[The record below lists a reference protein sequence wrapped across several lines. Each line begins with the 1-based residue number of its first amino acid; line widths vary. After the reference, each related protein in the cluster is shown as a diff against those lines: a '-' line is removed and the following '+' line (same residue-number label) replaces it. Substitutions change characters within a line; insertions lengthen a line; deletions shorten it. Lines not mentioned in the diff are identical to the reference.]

1 MTRGQ
6 KIKAAREA
14 RGMTQE
20 ELGASCG
27 TTKQTIF
34 KYENDIVT
42 NIPMDRIE
50 QIAFALDISP
60 SFIMGW
66 DEPRV
71 VPTPA
76 PAQELSPVEASL
88 VSDFRQLSPEGKE
101 YILQTMAMARR
112 SYSEKNDA
120 VSDLE
125 AAN

>member
-50 QIAFALDISP
+50 QIASTLAISP
-60 SFIMGW
+60 AFLMGW
-66 DEPRV
+66 DEPDNA
-71 VPTPA
+71 PSPA
-76 PAQELSPVEASL
+76 PALVLSPDEQAL
-88 VSDFRQLSPEGKE
+88 VSDFRQLSPAGKE
-101 YILQTMAMARR
+101 YIMQTMAMALR
-112 SYSEKNDA
+112 SYSEKNNA
-120 VSDLE
+120 PSSLE
-125 AAN
+125 EAK